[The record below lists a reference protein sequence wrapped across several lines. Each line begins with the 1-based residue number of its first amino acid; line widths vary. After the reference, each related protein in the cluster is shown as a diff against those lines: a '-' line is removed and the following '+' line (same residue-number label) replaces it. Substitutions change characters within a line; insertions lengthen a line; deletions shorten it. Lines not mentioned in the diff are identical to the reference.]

1 MNPYDRN
8 YKWVYLLT
16 EGKGDM
22 RALFGGKGAGVATR
36 TASAPPPRRARPRSA
51 RPPTGAGYWPGMTD
65 QVRSLSSHWSH
76 RRCAGSHWM

>member
-22 RALFGGKGAGVATR
+22 RTLFGGKGAGVSEMLQTGGSGNGA
-36 TASAPPPRRARPRSA
+36 APH
-51 RPPTGAGYWPGMTD
+51 D
-65 QVRSLSSHWSH
+65 DE
-76 RRCAGSHWM
+76 